1 MHMNTTL
8 MMENEEGLKYFL
20 MRVKEDSAKASIKLI
35 IKTHTHTHTHIKP
48 QKTTKQKKSQYPI
61 PSLHGKQKGGKGKLC
76 QISSSWALKVLQ
88 MVTAAMILEN
98 KCSGKL

>member
-8 MMENEEGLKYFL
+8 MIENEEGLKYLL
-20 MRVKEDSAKASIKLI
+20 MRVKEDSAKAGIKLI
-35 IKTHTHTHTHIKP
+35 MK
-48 QKTTKQKKSQYPI
+48 KKSQYPI

-98 KCSGKL
+98 KCSLAGKL

>member
-8 MMENEEGLKYFL
+8 MIENEEGLKYLL
-20 MRVKEDSAKASIKLI
+20 MRVKEDSAKAGIKLI
-35 IKTHTHTHTHIKP
+35 VKK
-48 QKTTKQKKSQYPI
+48 KKSRSQYLI

-98 KCSGKL
+98 KCSLAGKL